1 MSKLTNRI
9 TVMLLSGM
17 LVIGS
22 VPGSVLAAS
31 TDVASGQTS
40 EAAEDVFTEEISEV
54 PEAAGETSE
63 AAEDVLTEGTSEAP
77 ADAGETSENAKE
89 VLTVESSEEPSEAP
103 MDAGE
108 GYSAEES
115 AEEEAEEQY
124 YTVTLDANGGF
135 FENEWDDALGD
146 TIQQAEVV
154 EKHIPVDGTV
164 AAFPVFTDQDGQSMV
179 FAGWSLE
186 RDGELITAGDE
197 EFAPVDSCILYAVWQ
212 AAESE
217 DAAPGEN
224 GEQEAADDEITEQ
237 TDSAQETEE
246 AETLEKSA
254 DTGDA
259 VTAEYSPV
267 AEDTASEADHDPE
280 AESEQAAVPDQEA
293 APAVENIENED
304 IENEDIEKAGGISS
318 DTAEAG
324 EEIQPELNESSQEEE
339 TVREAAKGAV
349 DSGTCGE
356 NVTWTLDEN
365 GTLTISGTGEMED
378 YEQSSY
384 PFMYDDVKTV
394 IIKNGVTSIGDWVFI
409 YCRSMTRVEIPQ
421 SVTRIGTGAFC
432 CCSSLK
438 TITLPAN
445 VTSIGDY
452 AFESCPLSSITI
464 PDAVTSIG
472 AGVFEN
478 CIDLKSIEIPK
489 NVTSIGNNL
498 FYGCSSLETV
508 TLPDGVTSIGKY
520 AFGKCSSLTGI
531 TLPKDLT
538 SIDQYAFYLS
548 SLESIE
554 IPKGVTSIGNYA
566 FYLSSLESI
575 TLSEDLTSIG
585 NRAFSGCKSLKAIT
599 LPDGVNSIG
608 WAAFE
613 DCSSLKS
620 IVIPKDVTS
629 IGTGLFINCSSLE
642 SIEIPESV
650 TSIGEQAFQNC
661 SSLENIEIPESV
673 TSIGQE
679 AFENCSSLKRI
690 VIPKNVTS
698 IGTGMFL
705 NCSSLT
711 SIEIP
716 VGLTDIGIE
725 AFSGCSSLK
734 SIEIPKSV
742 TSIGWQAFE
751 DCSSLE
757 SITIPGGV
765 TSIASHMCTNC
776 SSLKNVTIPKG
787 VTIID
792 WQAFENCSSLTK
804 ITLPDSVNTIS
815 FAAFR
820 NCSKLTGIT
829 IPDSV
834 TDISSLAFNGCPD
847 LVISGYSGSKAQEY
861 AKQKN
866 IPFLILID
874 RASVTIPGQPYTYT
888 GDSIEPEVTVILNET
903 KLIKGTD
910 YTVACS
916 NNIDVGTAAVT
927 VTGTGSYD
935 GIKELTFDI
944 GKAVQTI
951 TASDLSL
958 AYPESGK
965 ITVSGCQGDL
975 SYTSSDQSV
984 AEVDISGNVTAKRPG
999 TTTITIAA
1007 AGTKNYYEA
1016 EKDISVTVA
1025 KGIQP
1030 IKASNLS
1037 LTYPD
1042 SGKITVSGNVG
1053 KVTYKSSNTAV
1064 AAVDAAGKVT
1074 AKGGGTAKITITAAE
1089 TDYYKETTKEITVD
1103 VAKTAQSITASDLS
1117 LTYPDS
1123 GNIAASGNKGRLTY
1137 KSSNTAV
1144 ATVDAAGKV
1153 MAKGG
1158 GTAKITITAAE
1169 TAQYNAASKTITVK
1183 VAKAAQSITAKA
1195 AAPVIFAGQTTSVS
1209 VTGAKGTRS
1218 FKSSDTTIAAVDKS
1232 TGKVTA
1238 KKAGTV
1244 KITAAST
1251 ATAQYNAASKTVT
1264 IKVLP
1269 AATSSLTAANQA
1281 TGIKLTW
1288 KKVPGVTGY
1297 KIYRN
1302 STLIKT
1308 ITGDS
1313 TVTYVDT
1320 KANTNMT
1327 RYIYKLVANG
1337 PAGDSPL
1344 SRSITVYRVKRP
1356 EISFAANSGPSR
1368 MTVKWTRT
1376 PRATG
1381 YQIKYS
1387 TSKTFASDNGSVS
1400 AYGGTTDSRR
1410 IGDLKKG
1417 KIYYVKIRTYKVVG
1431 NGLYWSEWSPVK
1443 SVKIS
1448 K

>member
-9 TVMLLSGM
+9 TVMLFSGM

-63 AAEDVLTEGTSEAP
+63 TAEDVFTEGTSEAP
-77 ADAGETSENAKE
+77 VDAGETSETAKE
-89 VLTVESSEEPSEAP
+89 VLTVETSEAP

-108 GYSAEES
+108 SYSGDASAEEA
-115 AEEEAEEQY
+115 AEAQF

-164 AAFPVFTDQDGQSMV
+164 AAFPVFTDQDGQSMI

-197 EFAPVDSCILYAVWQ
+197 EYAPVDSCILYAVWQ

-224 GEQEAADDEITEQ
+224 GEQEAAADEITEQ

-259 VTAEYSPV
+259 VTAEHSPV
-267 AEDTASEADHDPE
+267 AEDAASEADHDPE
-280 AESEQAAVPDQEA
+280 AESEQAAVPDQES
-293 APAVENIENED
+293 APAVENIENEDIENED

-318 DTAEAG
+318 DTAETG
-324 EEIQPELNESSQEEE
+324 EEIEPELNESSQEEE

-384 PFMYDDVKTV
+384 PFMYDDIKTV

-432 CCSSLK
+432 CCSSLE

-452 AFESCPLSSITI
+452 AFQSCPLSSITI

-472 AGVFEN
+472 AAVFEN
-478 CIDLKSIEIPK
+478 CIGLKSIEIPK

-613 DCSSLKS
+613 DCNSLKS

-629 IGTGLFINCSSLE
+629 IGTGMFI
-642 SIEIPESV
+642 
-650 TSIGEQAFQNC
+650 
-661 SSLENIEIPESV
+661 
-673 TSIGQE
+673 
-679 AFENCSSLKRI
+679 
-690 VIPKNVTS
+690 
-698 IGTGMFL
+698 

-716 VGLTDIGIE
+716 AGLTDIGIE

-820 NCSKLTGIT
+820 NCSKLTSIT

-834 TDISSLAFNGCPD
+834 TDISSSAFNGCPD

-874 RASVTIPGQPYTYT
+874 RASVTIPVQPYTYT

-1042 SGKITVSGNVG
+1042 SGKITVSGNEG

-1153 MAKGG
+1153 TAKGG

-1169 TAQYNAASKTITVK
+1169 TAQYNAASKTITVN

-1195 AAPVIFAGQTTSVS
+1195 GAPVIFAGQTTSVS

-1244 KITAAST
+1244 KITAASG
-1251 ATAQYNAASKTVT
+1251 ATAQYNAAASKTVT

-1269 AATSSLTAANQA
+1269 AVTSSLTAANQA

-1327 RYIYKLVANG
+1327 RYIYKVVANG

-1387 TSKTFASDNGSVS
+1387 TSKTFASDNGTVS

>member
-40 EAAEDVFTEEISEV
+40 EAAEDVLTEDTSEA
-54 PEAAGETSE
+54 PAAAGETSE
-63 AAEDVLTEGTSEAP
+63 AAEDVFTEGTSEAP

-197 EFAPVDSCILYAVWQ
+197 EYAPVDSCILYAVWQ

-259 VTAEYSPV
+259 VTAEHSPV
-267 AEDTASEADHDPE
+267 AEDAASEADHDPE

-356 NVTWTLDEN
+356 NVNWTLDEN

-498 FYGCSSLETV
+498 FYGCSNLETI

-673 TSIGQE
+673 TSIGQQT
-679 AFENCSSLKRI
+679 FENCSSLKSI
-690 VIPKNVTS
+690 VIPKDVTS

-820 NCSKLTGIT
+820 NCSKLTNIT

-916 NNIDVGTAAVT
+916 SNIDVGTAAVT

-975 SYTSSDQSV
+975 SYTSLDQSV

-1037 LTYPD
+1037 LTFPN
-1042 SGKITVSGNVG
+1042 SGKITVSGNEG
-1053 KVTYKSSNTAV
+1053 KVTF
-1064 AAVDAAGKVT
+1064 
-1074 AKGGGTAKITITAAE
+1074 
-1089 TDYYKETTKEITVD
+1089 
-1103 VAKTAQSITASDLS
+1103 
-1117 LTYPDS
+1117 
-1123 GNIAASGNKGRLTY
+1123 

-1153 MAKGG
+1153 TAKGG

-1169 TAQYNAASKTITVK
+1169 TAQYNAASKTITVN

-1195 AAPVIFAGQTTSVS
+1195 AAPVIFAGQTTAVS

-1269 AATSSLTAANQA
+1269 AVTSSLTAANQA

-1288 KKVPGVTGY
+1288 KKVSGATGY

-1308 ITGDS
+1308 VTGDS

-1327 RYIYKLVANG
+1327 RYIYKVVANG

-1387 TSKTFASDNGSVS
+1387 TSKTFASDNGTVS